1 MHSRHHWDGQL
12 LTWGEASTDSLGYS
26 GVQRQYI
33 PRPVGGPLSDNVVVQ
48 VKTPPTALPIQLML
62 IRHGRVLLDAKHT
75 QCGWLACTRS
85 GQVLVRAPAV
95 RALMSAG
102 SVQVSCGSF
111 HSAAVTSDGCLFT
124 WGNGLCGKLGHG
136 DHRSCSQPRKVPSS
150 PIRAHHSPSADIWF
164 CRRGGKASLLCLDR
178 RAWIRQEGIRAAS
191 FWCQGPWCRSVTST
205 DPVRVCAQV
214 EALKDKLVTQVAC
227 GAWHTAAVASPR
239 PQGPDVLEGLP
250 FIERLAVQHKLAA
263 MYELTEEV
271 GRYQASAFSMR
282 VEGIGRVRV

>member
-1 MHSRHHWDGQL
+1 M
-12 LTWGEASTDSLGYS
+12 
-26 GVQRQYI
+26 
-33 PRPVGGPLSDNVVVQ
+33 
-48 VKTPPTALPIQLML
+48 
-62 IRHGRVLLDAKHT
+62 
-75 QCGWLACTRS
+75 
-85 GQVLVRAPAV
+85 
-95 RALMSAG
+95 
-102 SVQVSCGSF
+102 QVSCGSF

-150 PIRAHHSPSADIWF
+150 RIRAHPSPCRLCRQTSASADE
-164 CRRGGKASLLCLDR
+164 GSHSQPLLPRLLHLELTGRHKSHTLSVPRTLVPLCDIHRPSECLCG
-178 RAWIRQEGIRAAS
+178 A
-191 FWCQGPWCRSVTST
+191 
-205 DPVRVCAQV
+205 AQV

-271 GRYQASAFSMR
+271 GHRHASAGCR
-282 VEGIGRVRV
+282 LC